1 VEIRRLEFEK
11 YSTIVRRVRTNILAS
26 NHPRLSGIGPSHNV
40 APERNVD
47 MAADAFGKKKL
58 RPKIPTLLSKT
69 CIEADYIIEQSSSKT
84 EPDKL

>member
-1 VEIRRLEFEK
+1 
-11 YSTIVRRVRTNILAS
+11 
-26 NHPRLSGIGPSHNV
+26 PRLSGIGPSHNV

-47 MAADAFGKKKL
+47 MAAHAFGKKKL

>member
-1 VEIRRLEFEK
+1 
-11 YSTIVRRVRTNILAS
+11 
-26 NHPRLSGIGPSHNV
+26 
-40 APERNVD
+40 